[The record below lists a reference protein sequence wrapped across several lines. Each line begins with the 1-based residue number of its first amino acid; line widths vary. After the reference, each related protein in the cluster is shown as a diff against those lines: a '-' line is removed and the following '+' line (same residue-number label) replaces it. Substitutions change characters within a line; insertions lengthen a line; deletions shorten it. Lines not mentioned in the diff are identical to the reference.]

1 MMNRRFPTS
10 SLAWHGMTLVEV
22 VAGLA
27 LLGTLLVS
35 LLLTKSALAKQ
46 RAVAE
51 QKLAAVAA
59 CDRVLAEHRVAGRLL
74 PRSGGGMSHGYRWRS
89 EVIRRQQ
96 VQDVTLDVMRVWVTS
111 ERDDKPLAEVEIV
124 QAPLGEMK

>member
-1 MMNRRFPTS
+1 
-10 SLAWHGMTLVEV
+10 MTLVEV

-46 RAVAE
+46 RAVAD

-59 CDRVLAEHRVAGRLL
+59 CDQVLAEHRTSGRPL
-74 PRSGGGMSHGYRWRS
+74 PRQGGGVMSGYRWRS
-89 EVIRRQQ
+89 EIVRRQQ
-96 VQDVTLDVMRVWVTS
+96 VQDVSVDVMRVWVMS
-111 ERDDKPLAEVEIV
+111 EQSDKPLADVEVV
-124 QAPLGEMK
+124 QSQGDR

>member
-1 MMNRRFPTS
+1 
-10 SLAWHGMTLVEV
+10 MTLVEV

-46 RAVAE
+46 RAVAD

-59 CDRVLAEHRVAGRLL
+59 CDQVLAEHRTAGRPL
-74 PRSGGGMSHGYRWRS
+74 PRQGSGVANGGYRWRS
-89 EVIRRQQ
+89 EIVRRQP
-96 VQDVTLDVMRVWVTS
+96 VQDVSVDVMRVWVTS
-111 ERDDKPLAEVEIV
+111 ERSDKSLAEVEV
-124 QAPLGEMK
+124 MQTPLGDTQ